1 MSDDQK
7 KLGKLDFYFS
17 VINTSYL
24 CHFFKA
30 FPNCWLF
37 AFICNFNCCLQQTQ
51 QCNREL
57 IDVSNIAEN
66 PADILQI
73 RFIHNKLKYSCSQF
87 PTSVFRSASHD
98 QHTSIVLICDR
109 KWLSPLPWKNSSW
122 ASMENI
128 SKKSTSCRKRSLAS
142 IKGALKTFEGKVKQ
156 QHFQNNSH
164 GTLWVLSQVQPTNSL
179 LLPYQALHM
188 TWRINVVIRLIRLKH
203 AAPS

>member
-7 KLGKLDFYFS
+7 KKGKLDFYFS

-30 FPNCWLF
+30 FPDCWLF

-66 PADILQI
+66 PADILRI
-73 RFIHNKLKYSCSQF
+73 RLIHNKLKYSSSQF
-87 PTSVFRSASHD
+87 PTISFFLLPHRKDHD

-109 KWLSPLPWKNSSW
+109 EWLSI
-122 ASMENI
+122 NI

-156 QHFQNNSH
+156 HHFQNNSQ
-164 GTLWVLSQVQPTNSL
+164 GILWVLSQVQPTNSL